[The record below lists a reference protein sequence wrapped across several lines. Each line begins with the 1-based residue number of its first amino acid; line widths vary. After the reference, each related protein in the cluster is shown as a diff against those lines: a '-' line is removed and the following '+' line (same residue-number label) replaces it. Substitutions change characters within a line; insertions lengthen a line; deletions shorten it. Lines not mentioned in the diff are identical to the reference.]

1 MENEKIIKSIRGP
14 KEVFEKLGQ
23 IAKDQGVD
31 QGAALDA
38 LINCWNIQQA
48 KGEIPGRAADIADFD
63 AAIQQVQRAFLR
75 SLELAQGAESRAR
88 ASYAQQIEIYAGKLA
103 EAEAENK
110 RLKEMYA
117 NLNAEWH
124 KVKDK
129 LADAENRIVEL
140 SNQVRISTLLE
151 KLTEAST
158 KANAKTSTKAGTKTS
173 TKAGT
178 KAAKDETDEP
188 DPDQPPVLKVISN

>member
-38 LINCWNIQQA
+38 LINCWSIQQA

-117 NLNAEWH
+117 ALNADYH
-124 KVKDK
+124 KYKDK
-129 LADAENRIVEL
+129 LAEAENRILEL
-140 SNQVRISTLLE
+140 SEQVHVSELLE
-151 KLTEAST
+151 KLAQANSAMKPKT
-158 KANAKTSTKAGTKTS
+158 KAKAK
-173 TKAGT
+173 
-178 KAAKDETDEP
+178 AKPDEGIIEPEIYDEP
-188 DPDQPPVLKVISN
+188 PKLEVISKAKEA

>member
-14 KEVFEKLGQ
+14 KETFEKLAQ
-23 IAKDQGVD
+23 VAKDQGID

-38 LINCWNIQQA
+38 LLNCWSIQQA

-75 SLELAQGAESRAR
+75 SLELTQSAESRAR
-88 ASYAQQIEIYAGKLA
+88 ASYAQQIEIYAGKVA

-117 NLNAEWH
+117 NLNAECH
-124 KVKDK
+124 KTKDK
-129 LADAENRIVEL
+129 LADAENRILEL
-140 SNQVRISTLLE
+140 TEQVHVSELLE
-151 KLTEAST
+151 KLAQANSAMKT
-158 KANAKTSTKAGTKTS
+158 KAKTTKNKSNSNEGIIEPKIY
-173 TKAGT
+173 
-178 KAAKDETDEP
+178 DEP
-188 DPDQPPVLKVISN
+188 PKLEVITTA

>member
-14 KEVFEKLGQ
+14 KETFEKLAQ
-23 IAKDQGVD
+23 VAKDQGID

-88 ASYAQQIEIYAGKLA
+88 ASYAQQLDLMSGRIAQLEKDLKDW
-103 EAEAENK
+103 EN
-110 RLKEMYA
+110 LCTT
-117 NLNAEWH
+117 
-124 KVKDK
+124 KDK
-129 LADAENRIVEL
+129 LYREATTRAETLQTRVNELTKRIKDLE
-140 SNQVRISTLLE
+140 NQTKLEAILE
-151 KLTEAST
+151 KLTKQNGKTTRAN
-158 KANAKTSTKAGTKTS
+158 KANKDNEPSEPPKLEIITSA
-173 TKAGT
+173 
-178 KAAKDETDEP
+178 
-188 DPDQPPVLKVISN
+188 